1 MRKRKYLF
9 RLTSVI
15 VLLLMIPT
23 VIFFTFFWKRS
34 LSELETSNR
43 VYYEE
48 VRDSALQTLEEK
60 VRELTRHTALLSVKS
75 KKNGNVFQR
84 ISQNE
89 PVDEY
94 WTFQAMKEL
103 QDEFYVPGV
112 KSWGVYIYSIDKSIQ
127 SYSVMS
133 SDQFLTA
140 YSAAGSGGEIEKM
153 FSVDEYQPS
162 RIFVCRAESGN
173 TSEKTLLLG
182 ICTTLGYD
190 NTKALAFYAVTR
202 QEVEAWMYPS
212 LNQGVGYFLMDTDS
226 SDILL
231 EWGEGFS
238 AAETADGVFA
248 EYIRN
253 GETDGRVFTKNSRLL
268 PMRFVVALTGDS
280 MKSHMDHYFEE
291 ARNLLLITSV
301 ILILVCFAALFVA
314 YMPVYR
320 LIQNLDDTD
329 GNEFEIIRNALDI
342 RHMKMEEQ
350 EAMIMELLLNHLI
363 YGVPTSEAKLRYL
376 GLAASYNKYCVFL
389 LEGSVLLSED
399 VKHISDEIESR
410 FDVRLFTTDWEDE
423 KQNIMIC
430 FMKEDVADALGGAIR
445 EWFRARGINEIE
457 LYPGQV
463 VEKLDDIK
471 NSLNSCAAR
480 RDSERSVMRDG
491 TEVSGN
497 EDPDNAEEAGMSR
510 ESRQEKRKNDILA
523 YLDLHFTDP
532 NISQVIVADIFGI
545 STFTL
550 SRIFKNQVG
559 IGFQDYLISKR
570 LEYAKDL
577 LLTTSAS
584 VSEITVRSG
593 FSNENH
599 FSRTFKCHVGVTPTN
614 YRKQ

>member
-1 MRKRKYLF
+1 MKKRKYLF

-15 VLLLMIPT
+15 VLMLVIPT

-34 LSELETSNR
+34 LNELETSNK

-48 VRDSALQTLEEK
+48 VRDSALHTLEER
-60 VRELTRHTALLSVKS
+60 VRELNRHTALLSVKS
-75 KKNGNVFQR
+75 RKNGSVFQR

-103 QDEFYVPGV
+103 QGEFYVPGV

-127 SYSVMS
+127 TYSVMS

-140 YSAAGSGGEIEKM
+140 YSADNSAREIREM
-153 FSVDEYQPS
+153 LSAEEYQPS
-162 RIFVCRAESGN
+162 RIFVCRAVSGN
-173 TSEKTLLLG
+173 ASEMTLLLG

-190 NTKALAFYAVTR
+190 NTKALVFYAITQ
-202 QEVEAWMYPS
+202 QEADAWMYPS
-212 LNQGVGYFLMDTDS
+212 LNQGLSYFLTDTHS
-226 SDILL
+226 SDLL
-231 EWGEGFS
+231 FQWGESSS
-238 AAETADGVFA
+238 AAETSGKDFA

-253 GETDGRVFTKNSRLL
+253 GETDGTVFTKNSRLL
-268 PMRFVVALTGDS
+268 SLRFVVALTGDS
-280 MKSHMDHYFEE
+280 MKSHMDYYFAE
-291 ARNLLLITSV
+291 ARNLLLITAF
-301 ILILVCFAALFVA
+301 ILIVVCFAALFVA

-320 LIQNLDDTD
+320 LIQNLDDTE
-329 GNEFEIIRNALDI
+329 GNEFEIIKNALDI

-389 LEGSVLLSED
+389 LEGFVLLSED
-399 VKHISDEIESR
+399 VERISDEVENR

-423 KQNIMIC
+423 KQNIIIC
-430 FMKEDVADALGGAIR
+430 FMKEDVAEVLCEAIR
-445 EWFRARGINEIE
+445 EWFRGRGINEVE
-457 LYPGQV
+457 LYPGRV

-471 NSLNSCAAR
+471 SSLNSCVSR
-480 RDSERSVMRDG
+480 RDTENKALQGSAEKCADGMTDG
-491 TEVSGN
+491 TG
-497 EDPDNAEEAGMSR
+497 EAGMSR
-510 ESRQEKRKNDILA
+510 EDRQEKRKKDILA

-584 VSEITVRSG
+584 VSEITMQSG